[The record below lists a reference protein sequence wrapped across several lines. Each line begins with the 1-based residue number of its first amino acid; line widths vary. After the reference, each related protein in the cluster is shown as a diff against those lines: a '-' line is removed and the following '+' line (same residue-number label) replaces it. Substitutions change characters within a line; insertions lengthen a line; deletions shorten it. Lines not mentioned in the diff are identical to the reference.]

1 MPLQQTSGNDTQ
13 DAYGGGAAAIF
24 NYIEDV
30 FSTWLYTGNG
40 STQTITNGIDLAG
53 KGGLV
58 WVKGRNV
65 ALSHALIDTVNGV
78 DRVLQSD
85 TSRFMPTYS
94 GSVFQSFNSNGFTMQ
109 PPSSYGD
116 INDLTPYNYVSWTFR
131 KQAKFF
137 DVVTY
142 TGDSNFNTS
151 GAVRSV
157 PHSLTSTPGLVI
169 IKAIN
174 SGTENWIVAARLSD
188 TQWTRGNGF
197 ALNRTDASDGAFNY
211 SSTTYATSSVFYPAV
226 IGGGY
231 LYSGNDSGTTY
242 VAYLFAHNAGGFG
255 AAGTDNVITCGSV
268 DGATTQVV
276 NLGYEPQWLLLK
288 NYQYVGR
295 WKLLDTMRGF
305 TTTGS
310 ARRLWAERS
319 EAEDSTTGDVSLST
333 TGFNLQNNYPGN
345 LIYMAIRRA

>member
-1 MPLQQTSGNDTQ
+1 VSDGLN
-13 DAYGGGAAAIF
+13 
-24 NYIEDV
+24 
-30 FSTWLYTGNG
+30 
-40 STQTITNGIDLAG
+40 TQTVINGINLSTN
-53 KGGLV
+53 GGLV
-58 WVKGRNV
+58 WSKPREV
-65 ALSHALIDTVNGV
+65 AGENHIWVDSARGVNKYLSSDLTSAQGTMTYPYVFNTNGYTVGNGNFWANGV
-78 DRVLQSD
+78 SLVD
-85 TSRFMPTYS
+85 
-94 GSVFQSFNSNGFTMQ
+94 
-109 PPSSYGD
+109 
-116 INDLTPYNYVSWTFR
+116 WTFR

-142 TGDSNFNTS
+142 TGDSNLNTS

-157 PHSLTSTPGLVI
+157 PHSLTSTPGFVI

-197 ALNRTDASDGAFNY
+197 ALNRTDASDGEFNY

-305 TTTGS
+305 TTNGS
-310 ARRLWAERS
+310 VRRLWAGHS
-319 EAEDSTTGDVSLST
+319 DAEDLTSGGDVSLNA